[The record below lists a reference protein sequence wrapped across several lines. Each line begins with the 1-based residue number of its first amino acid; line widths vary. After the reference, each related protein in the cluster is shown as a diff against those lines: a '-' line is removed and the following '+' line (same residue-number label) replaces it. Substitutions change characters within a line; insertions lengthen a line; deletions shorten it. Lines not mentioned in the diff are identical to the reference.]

1 MVVLAAHYV
10 VQGQSTVVFAAD
22 HPSRSPFERDRLL
35 AALIFEARRAGMQI
49 DKAAISF
56 VEWGRIN
63 YRGAPDFVGYLANN
77 GIPGDWN
84 RRLFLN

>member
-35 AALIFEARRAGMQI
+35 ATLIFEARRAGMPV
-49 DKAAISF
+49 DKAAILF
-56 VEWGRIN
+56 QEWGRIN
-63 YRGAPDFVGYLANN
+63 YRGAPDLVAYLANN
-77 GIPGDWN
+77 GLPGDWN